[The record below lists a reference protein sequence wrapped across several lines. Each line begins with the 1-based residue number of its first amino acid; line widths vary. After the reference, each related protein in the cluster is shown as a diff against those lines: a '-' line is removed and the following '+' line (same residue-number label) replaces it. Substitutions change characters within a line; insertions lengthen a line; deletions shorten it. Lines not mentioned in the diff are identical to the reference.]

1 MKLSIENLAK
11 IKKADIELNGITII
25 AGENDSGKSTV
36 GKALAAMFSGFY
48 NVNEYVQKER
58 NLALARVLYMA
69 VKNNPESLEN
79 ILKNSLKFP
88 LEQGDLYVILSKY
101 RWKEAEIAISVLRK
115 IALEKFGIDIK
126 TDETMFARL
135 SQQVKEILSLTA
147 KDIIAKR
154 LENKFNAV
162 FCEQVNSLY
171 NSEKAKVALNVQGKN
186 LRAVFMDDVCKNLDY
201 DISLMHDAIYIA
213 NPYLIDYA
221 HNDVFAKESLATD
234 LITKIRQKKNDDLL
248 NDIIRQK
255 NLQEFLDKLAE
266 MIPGKFVDEKEDLY
280 LRYDGMRGAI
290 NVKNIS
296 VGVKAFAIIKRLLE
310 NGWLEEN
317 GVLVFDEP
325 EIHVHPKWQVV
336 FAEIIVL
343 LQKHFNMTILLTTHS
358 PYFINALEVY
368 SVKYG
373 IKDVLTSY
381 LSNFEGNMVVFENVT
396 KNMDKAYSLLAEPFN
411 ELEDLRFSLGM
422 DK

>member
-126 TDETMFARL
+126 TDETTFARL

-171 NSEKAKVALNVQGKN
+171 NSEKAKVALNVQGKI
-186 LRAVFMDDVCKNLDY
+186 LRAVFIDDVCKNLDY

-343 LQKHFNMTILLTTHS
+343 LQKYFNMTILLTTHS

-368 SVKYG
+368 SVKYD

-396 KNMDKAYSLLAEPFN
+396 KNMDKAYYLLAEPFN
-411 ELEDLRFSLGM
+411 ELENLRFSLGM

>member
-69 VKNNPESLEN
+69 VKNNPESMEN
-79 ILKNSLKFP
+79 ILKNLLKIPFKHI
-88 LEQGDLYVILSKY
+88 DLYAMLSKY
-101 RWKEAEIAISVLRK
+101 KWTDAEIAISVLCK
-115 IALEKFGIDIK
+115 IALEKFDIDIK
-126 TDETMFARL
+126 TDEITFARL

-154 LENKFNAV
+154 LENKFNVV
-162 FCEQVNSLY
+162 FCGQVNSMY
-171 NSEKAKVALNVQGKN
+171 NSDRAKIALNVQGKI

-343 LQKHFNMTILLTTHS
+343 LQKYFNMTILLTTHS

-373 IKDVLTSY
+373 IDKLLTAY
-381 LSNFEGNMVVFENVT
+381 LSKTESNMVVFEDIT
-396 KNMDKAYSLLAEPFN
+396 HNMDRAYSLLAEPFN
-411 ELEDLRFSLGM
+411 ELEELRFSLGM

>member
-1 MKLSIENLAK
+1 M
-11 IKKADIELNGITII
+11 
-25 AGENDSGKSTV
+25 
-36 GKALAAMFSGFY
+36 
-48 NVNEYVQKER
+48 
-58 NLALARVLYMA
+58 
-69 VKNNPESLEN
+69 
-79 ILKNSLKFP
+79 
-88 LEQGDLYVILSKY
+88 
-101 RWKEAEIAISVLRK
+101 
-115 IALEKFGIDIK
+115 
-126 TDETMFARL
+126 
-135 SQQVKEILSLTA
+135 
-147 KDIIAKR
+147 
-154 LENKFNAV
+154 
-162 FCEQVNSLY
+162 
-171 NSEKAKVALNVQGKN
+171 
-186 LRAVFMDDVCKNLDY
+186 
-201 DISLMHDAIYIA
+201 
-213 NPYLIDYA
+213 
-221 HNDVFAKESLATD
+221 ATD

-343 LQKHFNMTILLTTHS
+343 LQKYFNMTILLTTHS

-373 IKDVLTSY
+373 IDKLLTAY
-381 LSNFEGNMVVFENVT
+381 LSKTESNMVVFEDIT
-396 KNMDKAYSLLAEPFN
+396 HNMDRAYSLLAEPFN
-411 ELEDLRFSLGM
+411 ELEELRFSLGM

>member
-1 MKLSIENLAK
+1 M
-11 IKKADIELNGITII
+11 
-25 AGENDSGKSTV
+25 
-36 GKALAAMFSGFY
+36 
-48 NVNEYVQKER
+48 
-58 NLALARVLYMA
+58 
-69 VKNNPESLEN
+69 
-79 ILKNSLKFP
+79 
-88 LEQGDLYVILSKY
+88 
-101 RWKEAEIAISVLRK
+101 
-115 IALEKFGIDIK
+115 
-126 TDETMFARL
+126 
-135 SQQVKEILSLTA
+135 
-147 KDIIAKR
+147 
-154 LENKFNAV
+154 
-162 FCEQVNSLY
+162 
-171 NSEKAKVALNVQGKN
+171 
-186 LRAVFMDDVCKNLDY
+186 
-201 DISLMHDAIYIA
+201 
-213 NPYLIDYA
+213 
-221 HNDVFAKESLATD
+221 ATD

-343 LQKHFNMTILLTTHS
+343 LQKYFNMTILLTTHS

-373 IKDVLTSY
+373 IDKLLTAY
-381 LSNFEGNMVVFENVT
+381 LSKTESNMVVFEDIT
-396 KNMDKAYSLLAEPFN
+396 HNMDRAYSLLAEPFN
-411 ELEDLRFSLGM
+411 ELEELRFSIGM

>member
-1 MKLSIENLAK
+1 MKLSIENFAK
-11 IKKADIELNGITII
+11 IKRADIELNGITII

-69 VKNNPESLEN
+69 VKNNPDSLEN

-88 LEQGDLYVILSKY
+88 LEQEDLYVILSKY
-101 RWKEAEIAISVLRK
+101 RWKDAEIAISVLCK

-154 LENKFNAV
+154 LENKFNVV
-162 FCEQVNSLY
+162 FCGQVNSLY

-234 LITKIRQKKNDDLL
+234 LITQIRHKKNDDLL

-255 NLQEFLDKLAE
+255 SLQKFLDKLAE
-266 MIPGKFVDEKEDLY
+266 MIPGKFVDEKEELY

-343 LQKHFNMTILLTTHS
+343 LQKYFNMTILLTTHS

-373 IKDVLTSY
+373 IRDVLTSY

-396 KNMDKAYSLLAEPFN
+396 KNMDRAYSLLAEPFN
-411 ELEDLRFSLGM
+411 ELEELRFSLGM

>member
-343 LQKHFNMTILLTTHS
+343 LQKYFNMTILLTTHS

>member
-1 MKLSIENLAK
+1 MKLSIENFAK
-11 IKKADIELNGITII
+11 IKRADIELNGITII

-36 GKALAAMFSGFY
+36 GKVLAAMFSGFY
-48 NVNEYVQKER
+48 NVHEYVQKER

-101 RWKEAEIAISVLRK
+101 RWKDAEIAISVLCK
-115 IALEKFGIDIK
+115 IALEKFDIDIK
-126 TDETMFARL
+126 TDETTFARL

-154 LENKFNAV
+154 LENKFNVV
-162 FCEQVNSLY
+162 FCGQVNSMY
-171 NSEKAKVALNVQGKN
+171 NSDRAKVALNVQGKN

-234 LITKIRQKKNDDLL
+234 LVTKIRHKKNDDLL

-255 NLQEFLDKLAE
+255 SLQKFLDKLAE
-266 MIPGKFVDEKEDLY
+266 MIPGKFVDEKEELY

-343 LQKHFNMTILLTTHS
+343 LQKYFNMTILLTTHS

-373 IKDVLTSY
+373 IDKLLTAY
-381 LSNFEGNMVVFENVT
+381 LSKKENDMVVFEDIT
-396 KNMDKAYSLLAEPFN
+396 HNMDRAYSLLAEPFN
-411 ELEDLRFSLGM
+411 ELEELRFSLGM

>member
-1 MKLSIENLAK
+1 M
-11 IKKADIELNGITII
+11 
-25 AGENDSGKSTV
+25 
-36 GKALAAMFSGFY
+36 
-48 NVNEYVQKER
+48 
-58 NLALARVLYMA
+58 ALARVLYMA

-171 NSEKAKVALNVQGKN
+171 NSEKAKVALNVQGKI
-186 LRAVFMDDVCKNLDY
+186 LRAVFIDDVCKNLDY

-343 LQKHFNMTILLTTHS
+343 LQKYFNMTILLTTHS

-373 IKDVLTSY
+373 IDKLLTAY
-381 LSNFEGNMVVFENVT
+381 LSKTESNMVVFEDIT
-396 KNMDKAYSLLAEPFN
+396 HNMDRAYSLLAEPFN
-411 ELEDLRFSLGM
+411 ELEELRFSLGM